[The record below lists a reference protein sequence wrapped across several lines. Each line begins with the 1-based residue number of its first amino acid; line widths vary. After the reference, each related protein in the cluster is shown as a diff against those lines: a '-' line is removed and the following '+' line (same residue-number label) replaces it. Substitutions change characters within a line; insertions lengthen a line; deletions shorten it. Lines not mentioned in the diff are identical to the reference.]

1 MYVYSA
7 FLALSFGCA
16 FLPYGFQPAMTLCA
30 PDSTLFPCNAV
41 FASLPGPH
49 YPPPSVPVLSFSHGV
64 FVPYMPRLRSVSSV
78 SSCNAT
84 FASCPCP
91 HSSPS
96 SVPVLLISFGHC
108 PLLSLWIPLCHL
120 SVHCHFFKG
129 PPSKYSHPFYT
140 SIFGS
145 LFFGGFLLWIPR
157 CCLSI
162 LCPFFKG
169 PPSYSALRS
178 TP

>member
-16 FLPYGFQPAMTLCA
+16 FLPCGFQPAMTLCA
-30 PDSTLFPCNAV
+30 PDSTLFPFNAV

-49 YPPPSVPVLSFSHGV
+49 YPPSSVPVLSFSHGV

-96 SVPVLLISFGHC
+96 SVPALLISFRH
-108 PLLSLWIPLCHL
+108 
-120 SVHCHFFKG
+120 
-129 PPSKYSHPFYT
+129 
-140 SIFGS
+140 
-145 LFFGGFLLWIPR
+145 
-157 CCLSI
+157 
-162 LCPFFKG
+162 CPFFKG
-169 PPSYSALRS
+169 SNSDLGHYLAYGFRYAI
-178 TP
+178 